1 MSLSKRARRIW
12 IFLISFGLI
21 LAIGAWW
28 VNIQLE
34 PTKLTRTVLGKIGKE
49 LNLKFEFEG
58 LPSYAMK
65 PEPRLVLPNLR
76 VINPVDNKV
85 FLSAKRVEI
94 SLPWSTILGDTPYI
108 TRIAADDPVLNLP
121 GLQAWQA
128 TRPKT
133 PFEIPTFTNG
143 LEINNGQVI
152 DAGFSVSKINWS
164 LPHLENQQAIKA
176 KISGVFHQEK
186 TIVSFDGV
194 LTIAKAGLSS
204 EFTVESKG
212 ELNLG
217 DKPLPYQI
225 KTAGNYSS
233 LEKSFDI
240 KSETLSWTSE
250 SPLPN
255 LQANLNVSLGDSLKL
270 DSQGTIA
277 EWPKDWPVLPA
288 PLNKQTQNIPY
299 QLSYSGMPDFSDVIS
314 LNLSVDKSRF
324 NTTLKIA
331 EIQQWVSQ
339 KDGSLLP
346 PLNGKFDV
354 PNIELDGV
362 SLEGIS
368 IETTPDAVK

>member
-1 MSLSKRARRIW
+1 MILSKRARRIW
-12 IFLISFGLI
+12 IFLASFGLI

-49 LNLKFEFEG
+49 LNLKFEFDG

-94 SLPWSTILGDTPYI
+94 SLPWSTILGDTPEI
-108 TRIAADDPVLNLP
+108 TRIAADDPLLNLP

-133 PFEIPTFTNG
+133 PFEIPTFTKG
-143 LEINNGQVI
+143 LEINNGQI
-152 DAGFSVSKINWS
+152 LDANFSVSKINLS

-176 KISGVFHQEK
+176 RVSGVFHEEK
-186 TIVSFDGV
+186 TIVTFDGA
-194 LTIAKAGLSS
+194 LTIAKAGLNS
-204 EFTVESKG
+204 EFTLESKG

-225 KTAGNYSS
+225 NTAGNYAS

-240 KSETLSWTSE
+240 QSQTLSWTSE

-255 LQANLNVSLGDSLKL
+255 LQANLKMSLGDSLKL

-288 PLNKQTQNIPY
+288 PLNQQTKNIPY
-299 QLSYSGMPDFSDVIS
+299 QLSYSGKPDFSDAIS
-314 LNLSVDKSRF
+314 LNLSVDKNRF
-324 NTTLKIA
+324 ITTLKIA
-331 EIQQWVSQ
+331 EIQQWIER
-339 KDGSLLP
+339 KDGSPLP
-346 PLNGKFDV
+346 PLTGKFDM

-368 IETTPDAVK
+368 IEIAPDAVK